1 MSSPR
6 RPTREKAE
14 AAAIR
19 ALLAIL
25 EDENAAPGQKLDAA
39 KILLSAAP
47 KSAAAPAIR
56 VILPD
61 GAGELM
67 G

>member
-1 MSSPR
+1 MSGRKS
-6 RPTREKAE
+6 TREKAE
-14 AAAIR
+14 TAAIR
-19 ALLAIL
+19 ALLGIL
-25 EDENAAPGQKLDAA
+25 EDENAAIGQKLDAA

-56 VILPD
+56 VILPE

>member
-1 MSSPR
+1 MSGR
-6 RPTREKAE
+6 RTARERAE
-14 AAAIR
+14 AAAIK

-25 EDENAAPGQKLDAA
+25 EDEGAGCGQKLDAA

-47 KSAAAPAIR
+47 KTAETAPVR
-56 VILPD
+56 VVLPE
-61 GAGELM
+61 GAKELM